1 MSKELDALE
10 LLKKNGFI
18 DERTMNKLLLIEK
31 ALTPPIA
38 DEVCKALSEH
48 MGNNIYYNESTKEFV
63 QKMFHGNVL
72 NRDEW
77 FISYVTETYGDGLNT
92 YTVND
97 YLPPHLITLIGR
109 FYERV
114 CEE

>member
-1 MSKELDALE
+1 MSEY
-10 LLKKNGFI
+10 I
-18 DERTMNKLLLIEK
+18 
-31 ALTPPIA
+31 
-38 DEVCKALSEH
+38 
-48 MGNNIYYNESTKEFV
+48 GNNIYYNEPTKEFV

-77 FISYVTETYGDGLNT
+77 FISYVTETYGDRLNA

-109 FYERV
+109 FYEKL
-114 CEE
+114 EEQ